1 MNMMSI
7 AVGGV
12 LFVLMTGFL
21 GASGAVAAYEPIA
34 NLRVVH
40 RAKRIS
46 AEEAL
51 LTFRI
56 VEAVGRG
63 SRLGCLVNQNLER
76 DQRLLDPQ
84 LAASDKSR
92 YANSVGPAACKEIK
106 STLPMNR

>member
-1 MNMMSI
+1 MNIMSI
-7 AVGGV
+7 AVSGV

-51 LTFRI
+51 LNFRI
-56 VEAVGRG
+56 VEVVERK
-63 SRLGCLVNQNLER
+63 SRLGCAVDRKLER

-84 LAASDKSR
+84 LGVLR
-92 YANSVGPAACKEIK
+92 KESKFHPTRLVICTELE
-106 STLPMNR
+106 STLPINW